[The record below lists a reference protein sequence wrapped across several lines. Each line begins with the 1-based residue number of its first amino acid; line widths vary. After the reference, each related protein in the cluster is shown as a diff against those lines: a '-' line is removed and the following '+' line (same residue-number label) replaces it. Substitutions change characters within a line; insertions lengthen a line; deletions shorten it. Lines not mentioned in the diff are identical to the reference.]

1 MKASALKPG
10 DVVNIYGERF
20 TVKSVHTSGGST
32 TILFE
37 DVPTTKERCDAL
49 RKFSRDTGC
58 ITAMLPVQPPR
69 MNRYCDWPGWDLR
82 FPGERE
88 EGEKA

>member
-32 TILFE
+32 TIL
-37 DVPTTKERCDAL
+37 
-49 RKFSRDTGC
+49 
-58 ITAMLPVQPPR
+58 
-69 MNRYCDWPGWDLR
+69 
-82 FPGERE
+82 
-88 EGEKA
+88 